1 MEIQE
6 LQVRI
11 TAETRQLNNS
21 INQIKADLN
30 QISKQNQA
38 TEKSFRDF
46 SRNGVNEF
54 NKVSMSAKEMGARIK
69 AATSDAVKQSQ
80 KTVLRNA
87 KDIKIINVEKYKKD
101 AADVERAIDRL
112 TQQIEVKLKSLS
124 TYKVIN
130 GAYQNELRALIGLEN
145 AIDQKK
151 RAEREVKSW
160 TNAPLGGGQR
170 FYRQYEEVTELQ
182 RKLYDLQ
189 EQYKDLSRT
198 LRTSDYRTEE
208 WAKQRKALGQLS
220 IQIED
225 TKKAITSA
233 YQAAEEERNK
243 LALEQ
248 LNKQL
253 GNTTRQAK
261 TARNSIAEIAHQ
273 LSAIGGK
280 PGAVYSRV
288 ASLIDMFSNL
298 SAKSK
303 ETGEDGSSAMG
314 AIGSAAGIAG
324 GKVGMIIAIITM
336 VLQLLGKLGKGLKR
350 IGDFINRLD
359 VFKNTGKAI
368 LKILTTFLQ
377 KARTTFIFTAINQ
390 AFLKIRNTVEALI
403 KSNDELLESIQYT
416 KGAWITA
423 FQPIYERI
431 IPIIIALMNYLE
443 QLGYKVA
450 LFIARLT
457 GKNPAEMQA
466 AAKRLWDQARA
477 YQGIGSAAE
486 EAGRQLA
493 KFDELNVLQDNK
505 ANSRGNGADEN
516 ALFKDF
522 DNWGFKEYK
531 TWGEWLEDFIERLR
545 DKIGK
550 FGNFTK
556 KAAQAINNF
565 AKKFKG
571 MLDYG
576 TNRERGIKFAEELA
590 ESLNNFIQNID
601 AEGVGTALGQFV
613 GWVFE
618 MMGAF
623 FKKLDWYSLGKKIG
637 EFISKAIKAMDLN
650 VVLGA
655 LVAKINGI
663 IKMIN
668 GFLAQLETG
677 EAGYTITDALGN
689 ALGQLDWAGIGSILS
704 KVIQKVV
711 NLLTGLIM
719 GWDWFEITMTLGM
732 AVMQILSA
740 VDWAGIG
747 KALLVQFMAVT
758 LHALSSLGKNLA
770 AIGIVT
776 LLGGANLFAGW
787 GASFI
792 KMIFGIDSK
801 EWDEATSG
809 LTSGF
814 DRLRLAI
821 VMAFTKIT
829 LPFVKFKDTIKDAF
843 SKAFDV
849 ILDWLSKIN
858 NKFQNFKTAISK
870 IFTNL
875 KEKII
880 EVWTKLGD
888 GLKVPINGIIDMLNK
903 LLFGVDVAIA
913 GLIMGW
919 NKTAAKLPG
928 LSEIDTSKV
937 KLFEPIPKLA
947 AGGVITKPTM
957 AMVGEYA
964 GANTNPEI
972 VAPKSM
978 LEQIFNSSNA
988 ELVDVMLQIGQQVIQ
1003 AIGNVDMEVTV
1014 GDETIAKS
1022 VQRANRQNIAR
1033 TGYALI

>member
-477 YQGIGSAAE
+477 YQGIGSAAK

-668 GFLAQLETG
+668 GFLAQMDTG

-792 KMIFGIDSK
+792 KMIFGIDNK